1 MFDDDDE
8 LEDLIHGMVDIA
20 SMGFYLLLI
29 PGFANLVTIHLIRQN
44 YAEQREK
51 KKRR

>member
-1 MFDDDDE
+1 MFDNNDE
-8 LEDLIHGMVDIA
+8 LENLLNGMVDIV
-20 SMGFYLLLI
+20 SVGFDLLLI
-29 PGFANLVTIHLIRQN
+29 PGFSTLVTIQLIRQN